1 MNKAIFNS
9 GLIGVFALFLFISFT
24 ACSYMDET
32 APFSNEDSEIVNYA
46 EDFALA
52 HNDCLDYCFKNLNSS
67 TKASV
72 IFTSLEKFNSKI
84 AELANSYV
92 ESRTTISLKSSS
104 QFFTIE
110 TIHSITI
117 PAIRNQMNDTE
128 LFFIDRILAEK
139 PNERGTL
146 DRIIS
151 EVILDKTLS
160 DLQKKAVCSFIT
172 VYEKSSTYW
181 QKNLQDWLT
190 LKTTLVPNHITTR
203 LAAWIAADCYWG
215 WYGTVASG
223 GNGIV
228 GAGAAAVASA
238 CMAM

>member
-9 GLIGVFALFLFISFT
+9 GLIGVFAFFLFISFT

-32 APFSNEDSEIVNYA
+32 ASFSNEDSEIINYA

-72 IFTSLEKFNSKI
+72 IFASLEEFNSKI

-92 ESRTTISLKSSS
+92 EARTTISLKSGSP
-104 QFFTIE
+104 FFTME
-110 TIHSITI
+110 TINSVTI
-117 PAIRNQMNDTE
+117 ADIRNQMNDTE

-139 PNERGTL
+139 PDAKETF
-146 DRIIS
+146 DKISS
-151 EVILDKTLS
+151 EVVLDKTLS

-181 QKNLQDWLT
+181 QKNLQNWLT
-190 LKTTLVPNHITTR
+190 LKTTLVPNPITTR